1 MRHRKKRHLR
11 GSPDRQRKEL
21 RALATSL
28 ILYERIETTQ
38 ARARLARVAVEKMI
52 TRGKKSGL
60 HSIRLLR
67 RDLSLN
73 ATKKV
78 VEVLSPRYS
87 ARPGGYTRILRRGEF
102 SDGTTKVILELLNE
116 KNTPQNLGN
125 QTGVGPDSR

>member
-60 HSIRLLR
+60 HAIRLLR

-102 SDGTTKVILELLNE
+102 RDGTTKVILELV
-116 KNTPQNLGN
+116 K
-125 QTGVGPDSR
+125 